1 MPPPALLATGRAA
14 ASSSLRRRLAA
25 SAPRLALSLP
35 RVSHASAPSLSR
47 SLHASSARLAQQPP
61 GGAGGGGGGF
71 NGFRMGGQQ
80 APKPGETLA
89 KYSSDLTALAREGKL
104 DPVIGRDAEIRRT
117 IQILSRRTKSNPV
130 LLGEAGVGKTAVA
143 EGLAQRIIN
152 REVPESLQDKRVLS
166 LDLAALLAGAS
177 FRGAFEER
185 LKELLADVEHEQGK
199 VVLFV
204 DELHML
210 LGLGKAEGAMD
221 AGNTL
226 KPALARGTLQLM
238 GATTFNEYRTTIEKD
253 AALARRFQPVQ
264 ISEPSVEETV
274 SILRGLRSRYEAHHG
289 VSVADSALVSAATLA
304 HRYLSDRRLPDG
316 AIDLVDEASS
326 ALRLQQE
333 SKPEAVESLDRRIQS
348 IEIELESL
356 RRETDSISRERHE
369 TLTQE
374 LEKLRSQSEGLL
386 SKWNDIRGRLEN
398 IKNIKHEIEM
408 ARIQLEQAQRTGD
421 FQRAAELQYGKIPSL
436 QSQLPTEEEAA
447 AANAKAE
454 EEEGLLVPE
463 RVTQDAVASVVARM
477 TGVPLRSL
485 LRSERER
492 LLHVEDVLRKRIIG
506 QDEALNAIGDA
517 VRLSRAGLSNERRP
531 LASFIFAGA
540 TGCGKSETCKALAE
554 YLFDDASVVQINCS
568 ELGESHSASRLIGA
582 PPGYVGHEDAGQ
594 LTEAVRRRPYSI
606 VLFDEIEKASRPVQM
621 LLLQILEEGA
631 LTDSQGR
638 RVDFRNTIVVLTS
651 NLGAG
656 GLYEPGA
663 VDESGKVTGA
673 GRAGVMSA
681 IQDAMPPELLNR
693 LDDILIFNR
702 LQRDSIRGI
711 VDIRLRELGQ
721 RLAPRRIVL
730 DVDQKA
736 KDWLAEAGFDPA
748 YGARPLA
755 RAIQRNLLNPLSRA
769 LIKGTVRDG
778 DKVLVTV
785 KDDQLHI
792 PELHEPQSNG
802 SPPGVASESNV
813 E

>member
-1 MPPPALLATGRAA
+1 
-14 ASSSLRRRLAA
+14 
-25 SAPRLALSLP
+25 
-35 RVSHASAPSLSR
+35 
-47 SLHASSARLAQQPP
+47 
-61 GGAGGGGGGF
+61 
-71 NGFRMGGQQ
+71 
-80 APKPGETLA
+80 
-89 KYSSDLTALAREGKL
+89 
-104 DPVIGRDAEIRRT
+104 
-117 IQILSRRTKSNPV
+117 
-130 LLGEAGVGKTAVA
+130 
-143 EGLAQRIIN
+143 
-152 REVPESLQDKRVLS
+152 
-166 LDLAALLAGAS
+166 
-177 FRGAFEER
+177 
-185 LKELLADVEHEQGK
+185 
-199 VVLFV
+199 
-204 DELHML
+204 
-210 LGLGKAEGAMD
+210 
-221 AGNTL
+221 
-226 KPALARGTLQLM
+226 
-238 GATTFNEYRTTIEKD
+238 
-253 AALARRFQPVQ
+253 
-264 ISEPSVEETV
+264 
-274 SILRGLRSRYEAHHG
+274 
-289 VSVADSALVSAATLA
+289 
-304 HRYLSDRRLPDG
+304 
-316 AIDLVDEASS
+316 
-326 ALRLQQE
+326 
-333 SKPEAVESLDRRIQS
+333 
-348 IEIELESL
+348 
-356 RRETDSISRERHE
+356 
-369 TLTQE
+369 
-374 LEKLRSQSEGLL
+374 
-386 SKWNDIRGRLEN
+386 
-398 IKNIKHEIEM
+398 
-408 ARIQLEQAQRTGD
+408 
-421 FQRAAELQYGKIPSL
+421 
-436 QSQLPTEEEAA
+436 
-447 AANAKAE
+447 
-454 EEEGLLVPE
+454 VPE

-485 LRSERER
+485 LRGERER

-755 RAIQRNLLNPLSRA
+755 RAIQRNLLNRESSGASRAALAYLARSSLQLSRA
-769 LIKGTVRDG
+769 HSSRALCATATRCSS
-778 DKVLVTV
+778 L
-785 KDDQLHI
+785 
-792 PELHEPQSNG
+792 
-802 SPPGVASESNV
+802 
-813 E
+813 